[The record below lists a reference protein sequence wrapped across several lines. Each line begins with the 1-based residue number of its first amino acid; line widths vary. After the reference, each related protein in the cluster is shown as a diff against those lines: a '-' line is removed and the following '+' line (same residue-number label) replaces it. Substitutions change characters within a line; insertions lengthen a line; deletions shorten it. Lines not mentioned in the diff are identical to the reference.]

1 MINSVYI
8 SLQLAD
14 VLLVL
19 AFFSHITWAVSSS
32 SHCKQTDVRVI
43 RPHSVTITEFGAV
56 GDGITLNTKAFQ
68 NAIFYLNSFA
78 DKGGAK
84 LFVPAGRWLT
94 GSFNLI
100 SHLTLWL
107 DKDAVILGSKN
118 SEDWPVVDPLPSY
131 GRGRE
136 LPGARHQSLI
146 YGCNLTDVIITGDN
160 GTIDGQGSV
169 WWNWFRSK
177 TLNHTRPHLVEL
189 MNSTGVVISNLT
201 FLNSPFWNIHP
212 VYCSR
217 VIVRNVTIMAPLDS
231 PNTDGVDPDSSDDVC
246 IEDCYI
252 STGDDLISVKSGW
265 DEYGISFARPS
276 KNIVIRRLI
285 GHNRNGS
292 GIAIGSEMSGGVS
305 EVYAEDIYI
314 FNSST
319 AFKIKTA
326 RGRGGYVR
334 NIFISNVTLSGV
346 DTAIIFNGSFSQH
359 PDEFYNP
366 NALPVIERITF
377 KDITGD
383 NIKFAGLL
391 KGIEGD
397 SFRHVCLLNIT
408 LNVTTLSPWNC
419 SNIQG
424 YSALV
429 SPETCEPLKESI
441 YPKHHS
447 DCYLVPNHLLSS
459 ARHLTEEILF
469 PGKLHSL
476 YEKEV
481 HFHALA
487 GYVKQVPELRLNSL
501 KPNGDSLNVDMA
513 TGMVLYSSCLSWVQ
527 GVGLAADGIFLSSLT
542 SANCLWCSLR
552 YCQRN

>member
-1 MINSVYI
+1 MVNFVCICFQLVY
-8 SLQLAD
+8 L
-14 VLLVL
+14 LLVL
-19 AFFSHITWAVSSS
+19 AFFSHITWAVKGNSL
-32 SHCKQTDVRVI
+32 CKQTGMGEI

-56 GDGITLNTKAFQ
+56 GDGVTLNTKAFQ

-94 GSFNLI
+94 GSFDLI

-107 DKDAVILGSKN
+107 DKDAVILGSMN
-118 SEDWPVVDPLPSY
+118 SDDWPVVDPLPSY

-136 LPGARHQSLI
+136 LPGGRHRSLI
-146 YGCNLTDVIITGDN
+146 YGRNLTDVIITGDN

-177 TLNHTRPHLVEL
+177 TLNYTRPHLVEL

-201 FLNSPFWNIHP
+201 FLNSPFWTIHP
-212 VYCSR
+212 VYCSH
-217 VIVRNVTIMAPLDS
+217 VIVQDVTILAPLDS
-231 PNTDGVDPDSSDDVC
+231 PNTDGIDPDSSDDVC

-252 STGDDLISVKSGW
+252 STGDDLISIKSGW

-276 KNIVIRRLI
+276 RNIIIRRLT

-305 EVYAEDIYI
+305 EVYAENIYF

-319 AFKIKTA
+319 GIILKTA

-334 NIFISNVTLSGV
+334 NIYISNVTLVGV
-346 DTAIIFNGSFSQH
+346 DTAIFFNSNFSQH
-359 PDEFYNP
+359 PDEFYDP
-366 NALPVIERITF
+366 NSLPVIERITF
-377 KDITGD
+377 KDVIGD
-383 NIKFAGLL
+383 NIKVAGLL

-397 SFRHVCLLNIT
+397 SFRHICLLNIT
-408 LNVTTLSPWNC
+408 LDVTTKSPWNC

-424 YSALV
+424 YSSLV

-441 YPKHHS
+441 YPKHYS
-447 DCYLVPNHLLSS
+447 DCYLLPNHLRSS
-459 ARHLTEEILF
+459 GNQNKGSWLF
-469 PGKLHSL
+469 
-476 YEKEV
+476 
-481 HFHALA
+481 
-487 GYVKQVPELRLNSL
+487 
-501 KPNGDSLNVDMA
+501 
-513 TGMVLYSSCLSWVQ
+513 SS
-527 GVGLAADGIFLSSLT
+527 
-542 SANCLWCSLR
+542 
-552 YCQRN
+552 

>member
-1 MINSVYI
+1 MKRSF
-8 SLQLAD
+8 SLVD

-19 AFFSHITWAVSSS
+19 AFFSHITWAVSGSS
-32 SHCKQTDVRVI
+32 PCKQTDVGVI

-56 GDGITLNTKAFQ
+56 GDGVTLNTKAFQ

-107 DKDAVILGSKN
+107 DKDAVILGSKLFAFSTQHLYGGHDHDALLLYN
-118 SEDWPVVDPLPSY
+118 TIAVIVSESDDWPVVDPLPSY

-136 LPGARHQSLI
+136 LPGARHRSLI
-146 YGCNLTDVIITGDN
+146 YGRNLTDVIITGDN
-160 GTIDGQGSV
+160 GTIDGQGTV

-177 TLNHTRPHLVEL
+177 TLNYTRPHLVEL
-189 MNSTGVVISNLT
+189 MNSTGVVISNVT

-217 VIVRNVTIMAPLDS
+217 VTVQNVTIMAPLDS

-246 IEDCYI
+246 IEDCHI
-252 STGDDLISVKSGW
+252 STGDDLISIKSGW

-276 KNIVIRRLI
+276 TNIVIRRLI

-292 GIAIGSEMSGGVS
+292 GIAIGSEMSG
-305 EVYAEDIYI
+305 
-314 FNSST
+314 
-319 AFKIKTA
+319 
-326 RGRGGYVR
+326 
-334 NIFISNVTLSGV
+334 

-359 PDEFYNP
+359 PDEFYDP

-377 KDITGD
+377 KDISGD
-383 NIKFAGLL
+383 NIKVAGLL
-391 KGIEGD
+391 HGIEGD

-408 LNVTTLSPWNC
+408 LNVTTKSPWNC

-429 SPETCEPLKESI
+429 SPKTCEPLKESI
-441 YPKHHS
+441 YPKHYS
-447 DCYLVPNHLLSS
+447 DCYLLPNHLLSS
-459 ARHLTEEILF
+459 ARHLA
-469 PGKLHSL
+469 
-476 YEKEV
+476 KEM
-481 HFHALA
+481 L
-487 GYVKQVPELRLNSL
+487 PDIRS
-501 KPNGDSLNVDMA
+501 
-513 TGMVLYSSCLSWVQ
+513 
-527 GVGLAADGIFLSSLT
+527 
-542 SANCLWCSLR
+542 
-552 YCQRN
+552 